1 MDPFRRPF
9 RKASARWYQL
19 AVVDE
24 AADLALP
31 PLAARQ
37 VVPAIRLGGQGGGLT
52 NRFGQAL
59 HPFFDTSG
67 HIIETFEH
75 YKYQS

>member
-1 MDPFRRPF
+1 LATDPFRRPF
-9 RKASARWYQL
+9 KKASPRWYQL

-31 PLAARQ
+31 LVA
-37 VVPAIRLGGQGGGLT
+37 
-52 NRFGQAL
+52 AL
-59 HPFFDTSG
+59 HPLFDTYG

-75 YKYQS
+75 YKYHF

>member
-37 VVPAIRLGGQGGGLT
+37 VVPAIRLGGQ
-52 NRFGQAL
+52 
-59 HPFFDTSG
+59 
-67 HIIETFEH
+67 
-75 YKYQS
+75 